1 MTTTDHA
8 AEALSALELADTYRD
23 DGAARSAD
31 RCLYTAL
38 VHATRALVDL
48 AQPPTLVYRAEINS
62 MNLGHYT
69 TRAAAEQHCEADL
82 HANIVLEHRTLR
94 WIPENDS
101 DAAVSELAMID
112 RAGDDEATGYMITPI
127 ELQATYDPNAEG

>member
-69 TRAAAEQHCEADL
+69 ARVAAEQHCEADL
-82 HANIVLEHRTLR
+82 RANVDLEGRR
-94 WIPENDS
+94 VSWIPENGGD
-101 DAAVSELAMID
+101 DAVSELAVFD
-112 RAGDDEATGYMITPI
+112 SAGDDEATGYMITPI